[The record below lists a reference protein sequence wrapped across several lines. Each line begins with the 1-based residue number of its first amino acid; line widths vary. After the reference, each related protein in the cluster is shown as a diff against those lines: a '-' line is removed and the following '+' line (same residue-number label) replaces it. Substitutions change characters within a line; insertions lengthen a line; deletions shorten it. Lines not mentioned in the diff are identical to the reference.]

1 MQDLKNLKCLLPE
14 TGKLL
19 TELIETAGF
28 LNKYVLAGGSGLAL
42 YLCHRKSEDLDFFT
56 YEDSF
61 QKEEIIKYLK
71 RFDHKEIINETSE
84 QLDILINGVKVTFFN
99 SAWKFLR
106 PQKICN
112 FNLASIDNITAMKV
126 HTLFLRAK
134 YRDYYDLYYI
144 ADKEKS
150 LAEIYNCSKDILE
163 GINFKLFAAA
173 LVYIDDIK
181 DDNID
186 HLEPEKKLSKKEIRS
201 FFEKELLKIS

>member
-19 TELIETAGF
+19 TEFIDTAEF

-56 YEDSF
+56 YENSF
-61 QKEEIIKYLK
+61 EKEEVFKYLK
-71 RFDHKEIINETSE
+71 RFKHKEIINETSE

-99 SAWKFLR
+99 SAWDFLR
-106 PQKICN
+106 PDNITR
-112 FNLASIDNITAMKV
+112 FNLATLDNITAMKV
-126 HTLFLRAK
+126 HTLFLRAT

-144 ADKEKS
+144 AKEKKS
-150 LAEIYNCSKDILE
+150 LKDIYDCSKEILE
-163 GINFKLFAAA
+163 GINFKLFASA

-181 DDNID
+181 DDNIN
-186 HLEPEKKLSKKEIRS
+186 HLEPAKQLSKQDIRS
-201 FFEKELLKIS
+201 FFEKELSKL